1 MSDNEDDLPPE
12 TDAALTGEGTDGN
25 GEDGGG
31 NGGLSTD
38 ALPDDIA
45 PVSLVS
51 EMRKSYLDYA
61 MSVIV
66 SRALPDVRDGLK
78 PVHRRILYTAK
89 TGGYEWNRAY
99 RKSANLVGEVMGG
112 YHPHGDGA
120 IYDAM
125 VRMAQPFSMRAMLID
140 GQGNFGSMDGDPPAA
155 YRYTEARLSKLGSG
169 LLEDIDKNTVDFQPN
184 YDESRQEPQVLPAP
198 YPNLLVNGAGGIAVG
213 MATNIPPHNLREVIS
228 ACSAYIDNPSITIDE
243 MMEYIPGPDFPTGAM
258 ILGRSGIRSAYH
270 TGRGSVIIRAKT
282 HIEENRKDRETIV
295 VTELPYQ
302 VNKARLVERIV
313 QLAKDKIV
321 EGVASANDESDRHGM
336 RVVIEVKRD
345 HQADVV
351 LNQLFK
357 HTPLQNS
364 FGCNILAI
372 NGGRPEML
380 NLKQIIA
387 AFVDFREEV
396 VTRRM
401 AFELGKA
408 RDRAHILVGLAV
420 AVANIDD
427 VIALIRHSADPT
439 AARIELME
447 RAWPAEDIRPLIE
460 LLDEPGRGVTD
471 AGTYML
477 SEEQARGILALQ
489 LSRLTGLERDKIA
502 SELEELAAK
511 IKEYLEILSNRDL
524 RMGLVR
530 DELLAVAEEF
540 GDDRRT
546 TIENFEADYDIEDL
560 IPREEMVVTV
570 SHGGY
575 VKRVSLDTY
584 RAQRRGGKGRSG
596 MSTRD
601 EDFVANVMV
610 CNTHTP
616 VLFFSSRGMVYKL
629 KVYRLPEGTPQ
640 ARGKAMVNILPLEQ
654 GETITAF
661 LPLPEDEDQADDQFV
676 MFSTASGGVRRNRLS
691 DFVSVKANGKIAMKL
706 DEGDSL
712 VNVAICKENQDVLL
726 SARGGKAIRFPV
738 TDVRVFA
745 GRDSTGVRGINL
757 GAGDQVISM
766 AILNHVSATAEERD
780 AYVRHANAMRRAEEE
795 GSSGTD
801 VGAGG
806 LLPAERLAQLAAAEQ
821 FILTLSEDGLG
832 KRTSA
837 YEYRTMGRGNQGVA
851 AIDLG
856 RAGKA
861 TANVAASFP
870 VQDGDQLM
878 LVTNGGTLIRTSV
891 DEIRIAGR
899 STRGV
904 YVFRVADGEQIV
916 SVARLDDP
924 GSSDEEDGHGE
935 ADEGS
940 DGGGGPAPDE
950 TAPDETEQE

>member
-1 MSDNEDDLPPE
+1 MSDNEDGLTPDSA
-12 TDAALTGEGTDGN
+12 DASGGDGN
-25 GEDGGG
+25 NGE
-31 NGGLSTD
+31 NGAAAG

-45 PVSLVS
+45 PVSLVA

-125 VRMAQPFSMRAMLID
+125 VRMAQPFSMRVMLID

-184 YDESRQEPQVLPAP
+184 YDESKQEPQVLPAP

-213 MATNIPPHNLREVIS
+213 MATNIPPHNLREVIN
-228 ACSAYIDNPSITIDE
+228 ACAAYIDNPTITIDE
-243 MMEYIPGPDFPTGAM
+243 LIEHIPGPDFPTGAM

-313 QLAKDKIV
+313 QLAKDKVV

-345 HQADVV
+345 HQAEVV

-357 HTPLQNS
+357 HTPLQSS
-364 FGCNILAI
+364 FGCNMLAI

-380 NLKQIIA
+380 NLQQIIS

-396 VTRRM
+396 ITRRM

-427 VIALIRHSADPT
+427 IINLIRRSADPAT
-439 AARIELME
+439 ARIELME
-447 RAWPAEDIRPLIE
+447 RAWPAEDIRSLIE
-460 LLDEPGRGVTD
+460 LLDEPGRGVSED
-471 AGTYML
+471 GTYRL

-511 IKEYLEILSNRDL
+511 IKEFLEILSNRDL
-524 RMGLVR
+524 RMDLVR
-530 DELLAVAEEF
+530 SELRAVSEEF

-546 TIENFEADYDIEDL
+546 SIENHEADYDIEDL

-596 MSTRD
+596 MATRD

-629 KVYRLPEGTPQ
+629 KVWRLPEGTPQ
-640 ARGKAMVNILPLEQ
+640 ARGKAMVNILPLEK

-661 LPLPEDEDQADDQFV
+661 LPLPEDEEQADDQFV

-712 VNVAICKENQDVLL
+712 VNVAICNEGQDVLL
-726 SARGGKAIRFPV
+726 SAREGKAIRFPV
-738 TDVRVFA
+738 TDVRVFV
-745 GRDSTGVRGINL
+745 GRDSTGVRGMNL
-757 GAGDQVISM
+757 TAEDRVISM

-806 LLPAERLAQLAAAEQ
+806 LLSEERLTQLAAAEQ

-837 YEYRTMGRGNQGVA
+837 YEFRTMGRGNRGVA
-851 AIDLG
+851 AIDIG
-856 RAGKA
+856 RSGREAA
-861 TANVAASFP
+861 AVAASFP
-870 VQDGDQLM
+870 VQPGDQLM

-924 GSSDEEDGHGE
+924 GSSEDDDSDD
-935 ADEGS
+935 AS
-940 DGGGGPAPDE
+940 DGTTDDA
-950 TAPDETEQE
+950 TEE

>member
-12 TDAALTGEGTDGN
+12 TSDDLN
-25 GEDGGG
+25 GAGDGGD
-31 NGGLSTD
+31 NGSGAD

-112 YHPHGDGA
+112 YHPHGDSA

-169 LLEDIDKNTVDFQPN
+169 LLDDIEKNTVDFKPN
-184 YDESRQEPQVLPAP
+184 YDESKQEPQVLPAP

-213 MATNIPPHNLREVIS
+213 MATNIPPHNLNEVIN
-228 ACSAYIDNPSITIDE
+228 ACAAYIDNPEITIDE
-243 MMEYIPGPDFPTGAM
+243 LMEHIPGPDFPTGAM

-270 TGRGSVIIRAKT
+270 TGRGSVVIRAKT

-345 HQADVV
+345 HQAEVV

-357 HTPLQNS
+357 HTPLQSS
-364 FGCNILAI
+364 FGCNMLAI
-372 NGGRPEML
+372 NAGRPEML
-380 NLKQIIA
+380 NLKQIIS

-401 AFELGKA
+401 AYDLGKA

-427 VIALIRHSADPT
+427 IITLIRNAADP
-439 AARIELME
+439 AEARMQLME
-447 RAWPAEDIRPLIE
+447 REWPAEDIRPLIE
-460 LLDEPGRGVTD
+460 LLDEPGRGVTEN
-471 AGTYML
+471 GTYKL

-489 LSRLTGLERDKIA
+489 LSRLTGLEREKIA

-511 IKEYLEILSNRDL
+511 IKEYLEILSNRDM
-524 RMGLVR
+524 RMALVR
-530 DELLAVAEEF
+530 DELTAVSEEF

-546 TIENFEADYDIEDL
+546 SIEDIEADYDIEDL
-560 IPREEMVVTV
+560 IPREDMVVTV

-601 EDFVANVMV
+601 EDFVAQVMV

-629 KVYRLPEGTPQ
+629 KVWRLPEGTPQ
-640 ARGKAMVNILPLEQ
+640 SRGKAMVNILPLEQ

-661 LPLPEDEDQADDQFV
+661 LPLPEDEDRADDQFV

-712 VNVAICKENQDVLL
+712 VNVAICTEDQDVLL

-745 GRDSTGVRGINL
+745 GRDSTGVRGISLPNAD
-757 GAGDQVISM
+757 GRVISM
-766 AILNHVSATAEERD
+766 AILNHVSATADERE

-801 VGAGG
+801 VGGGG
-806 LLPAERLAQLAAAEQ
+806 LSAERLAQLAAAEQ

-837 YEYRTMGRGNQGVA
+837 YEFRTMGRGNQGVA

-856 RAGKA
+856 RAGKE
-861 TANVAASFP
+861 TAFVAASFP
-870 VQDGDQLM
+870 VIEGDQLM

-899 STRGV
+899 ATRGV

-916 SVARLDDP
+916 SVARLGDP
-924 GSSDEEDGHGE
+924 GSSEDEEEGGDDTSGGDGE
-935 ADEGS
+935 ANE
-940 DGGGGPAPDE
+940 E
-950 TAPDETEQE
+950 

>member
-1 MSDNEDDLPPE
+1 
-12 TDAALTGEGTDGN
+12 
-25 GEDGGG
+25 
-31 NGGLSTD
+31 
-38 ALPDDIA
+38 
-45 PVSLVS
+45 
-51 EMRKSYLDYA
+51 
-61 MSVIV
+61 
-66 SRALPDVRDGLK
+66 
-78 PVHRRILYTAK
+78 
-89 TGGYEWNRAY
+89 
-99 RKSANLVGEVMGG
+99 
-112 YHPHGDGA
+112 
-120 IYDAM
+120 
-125 VRMAQPFSMRAMLID
+125 
-140 GQGNFGSMDGDPPAA
+140 
-155 YRYTEARLSKLGSG
+155 
-169 LLEDIDKNTVDFQPN
+169 
-184 YDESRQEPQVLPAP
+184 
-198 YPNLLVNGAGGIAVG
+198 
-213 MATNIPPHNLREVIS
+213 
-228 ACSAYIDNPSITIDE
+228 
-243 MMEYIPGPDFPTGAM
+243 
-258 ILGRSGIRSAYH
+258 
-270 TGRGSVIIRAKT
+270 
-282 HIEENRKDRETIV
+282 
-295 VTELPYQ
+295 
-302 VNKARLVERIV
+302 
-313 QLAKDKIV
+313 
-321 EGVASANDESDRHGM
+321 M

-345 HQADVV
+345 HQAEVV

-357 HTPLQNS
+357 HTPLQSS
-364 FGCNILAI
+364 FGCNMLAI
-372 NGGRPEML
+372 NAGRPEML
-380 NLKQIIA
+380 NLKQIIS

-401 AFELGKA
+401 AYDLGKA

-427 VIALIRHSADPT
+427 IITLIRNAADP
-439 AARIELME
+439 AEARMQLME
-447 RAWPAEDIRPLIE
+447 REWPAEDIRPLIE
-460 LLDEPGRGVTD
+460 LLDEPGRGVTEN
-471 AGTYML
+471 GTYKL

-489 LSRLTGLERDKIA
+489 LSRLTGLEREKIA

-511 IKEYLEILSNRDL
+511 IKEYLEILSNRDM
-524 RMGLVR
+524 RMALVR
-530 DELLAVAEEF
+530 DELTAVSEEF

-546 TIENFEADYDIEDL
+546 SIEDIEADYDIEDL
-560 IPREEMVVTV
+560 IPREDMVVTV

-601 EDFVANVMV
+601 EDFVAQVMV

-629 KVYRLPEGTPQ
+629 KVWRLPEGTPQ
-640 ARGKAMVNILPLEQ
+640 SRGKAMVNILPLEQ

-661 LPLPEDEDQADDQFV
+661 LPLPEDEDRADDQFV

-712 VNVAICKENQDVLL
+712 VNVAICTEDQDVLL

-745 GRDSTGVRGINL
+745 GRDSTGVRGISLPN
-757 GAGDQVISM
+757 ADDRVISM
-766 AILNHVSATAEERD
+766 AILNHVSASAEERE

-801 VGAGG
+801 VGGGG
-806 LLPAERLAQLAAAEQ
+806 LSAERLAQLAAAEQ

-837 YEYRTMGRGNQGVA
+837 YEFRTMGRGNQGVA

-856 RAGKA
+856 RAGKE
-861 TANVAASFP
+861 TAFVAASFP
-870 VQDGDQLM
+870 VIEGDQLM

-899 STRGV
+899 ATRGV

-916 SVARLDDP
+916 SVARLGDP
-924 GSSDEEDGHGE
+924 GSSEDEEDGADDASGGDGE
-935 ADEGS
+935 ANE
-940 DGGGGPAPDE
+940 E
-950 TAPDETEQE
+950 

>member
-12 TDAALTGEGTDGN
+12 SADASGNDGDN
-25 GEDGGG
+25 GES
-31 NGGLSTD
+31 GLAAG

-184 YDESRQEPQVLPAP
+184 YDESKQEPQVLPAP

-213 MATNIPPHNLREVIS
+213 MATNIPPHNLREVIN
-228 ACSAYIDNPSITIDE
+228 ACAAYIDNPSITIDE
-243 MMEYIPGPDFPTGAM
+243 LMEHIPGPDFPTGAM

-345 HQADVV
+345 HQAEVV

-357 HTPLQNS
+357 HTPLQSS

-380 NLKQIIA
+380 NLQQIIS

-396 VTRRM
+396 ITRRM

-427 VIALIRHSADPT
+427 VINLIRQSADPS
-439 AARIELME
+439 AARVELME

-460 LLDEPGRGVTD
+460 LLDEPGRGVTED
-471 AGTYML
+471 GTYRL

-524 RMGLVR
+524 RMSLVR
-530 DELLAVAEEF
+530 SELLAVAEEF

-546 TIENFEADYDIEDL
+546 TIENYEADYDIEDL
-560 IPREEMVVTV
+560 IPREDMVVTV

-575 VKRVSLDTY
+575 VKRVALDTY

-629 KVYRLPEGTPQ
+629 KVWRLPEGTPQ

-712 VNVAICKENQDVLL
+712 VNVAICTEGQDVLL
-726 SARGGKAIRFPV
+726 SAQGGKAIRFPV
-738 TDVRVFA
+738 TDVRVFV
-745 GRDSTGVRGINL
+745 GRDSTGVRGMNL
-757 GAGDQVISM
+757 SGDDRVISM
-766 AILNHVSATAEERD
+766 AILNHVAASAEERD
-780 AYVRHANAMRRAEEE
+780 AYVRHANALRRAEEE

-806 LLPAERLAQLAAAEQ
+806 LLSEERLTQLAAAEQ

-837 YEYRTMGRGNQGVA
+837 YEFRTMGRGNRGVA
-851 AIDLG
+851 AIDIG
-856 RAGKA
+856 RAGKQ
-861 TANVAASFP
+861 TAAVAASFP
-870 VQDGDQLM
+870 VQPGDQLM

-924 GSSDEEDGHGE
+924 GSSDDDEDGDATEGT
-935 ADEGS
+935 AD
-940 DGGGGPAPDE
+940 DA
-950 TAPDETEQE
+950 TEE

>member
-1 MSDNEDDLPPE
+1 MSDNEDDLPPVSAE
-12 TDAALTGEGTDGN
+12 AS
-25 GEDGGG
+25 G
-31 NGGLSTD
+31 NGGDDDENGLSAS

-45 PVSLVS
+45 PVSLVA

-184 YDESRQEPQVLPAP
+184 YDESKQEPQVLPAP

-213 MATNIPPHNLREVIS
+213 MATNIPPHNLREVIN
-228 ACSAYIDNPSITIDE
+228 ACAAYIDNPTITIDE
-243 MMEYIPGPDFPTGAM
+243 LMEHIPGPDFPTGAM

-270 TGRGSVIIRAKT
+270 TGRGSVIMRAKT

-302 VNKARLVERIV
+302 VNKARLVERVV

-321 EGVASANDESDRHGM
+321 EGVASANDESDRQGM
-336 RVVIEVKRD
+336 RVVIEIKRD
-345 HQADVV
+345 HQAEVV

-357 HTPLQNS
+357 HTPLQSS

-380 NLKQIIA
+380 NLQQIIS
-387 AFVDFREEV
+387 AFVNFREEV
-396 VTRRM
+396 ITRRM

-427 VIALIRHSADPT
+427 VISLIRNSTDPT
-439 AARIELME
+439 AARLELME

-471 AGTYML
+471 DGTYKL

-530 DELLAVAEEF
+530 SELLAVGEEF

-546 TIENFEADYDIEDL
+546 SIENYEADYDIEDL
-560 IPREEMVVTV
+560 IPREDMVVTV

-575 VKRVSLDTY
+575 VKRVGLDTY

-629 KVYRLPEGTPQ
+629 KVWRLPEGTPQ

-661 LPLPEDEDQADDQFV
+661 LPLPEDEEQADDQFV
-676 MFSTASGGVRRNRLS
+676 MFSTASGGIRRNRLS

-712 VNVAICKENQDVLL
+712 VNVAICQENQDVLL
-726 SARGGKAIRFPV
+726 SAQGGKAIRFPV
-738 TDVRVFA
+738 TDVRVFV
-745 GRDSTGVRGINL
+745 GRDSTGVRGMNL
-757 GAGDQVISM
+757 SAGDRVISM
-766 AILNHVSATAEERD
+766 AILNHVTATAEERD

-795 GSSGTD
+795 GASGTD
-801 VGAGG
+801 VGGGG
-806 LLPAERLAQLAAAEQ
+806 LSQERLTQLAAAEQ

-837 YEYRTMGRGNQGVA
+837 YEFRTMGRGNQGVA

-856 RAGKA
+856 RSGSA
-861 TANVAASFP
+861 TTSVAASFP

-904 YVFRVADGEQIV
+904 YIFRVADGEQIV

-924 GSSDEEDGHGE
+924 GSSDDDDGE
-935 ADEGS
+935 AVDAV
-940 DGGGGPAPDE
+940 DG
-950 TAPDETEQE
+950 ETEE

>member
-1 MSDNEDDLPPE
+1 VSDNEDDLPPVSAE
-12 TDAALTGEGTDGN
+12 AS
-25 GEDGGG
+25 G
-31 NGGLSTD
+31 NGGDDDENGLSAS

-45 PVSLVS
+45 PVSLVA

-184 YDESRQEPQVLPAP
+184 YDESKQEPQVLPAP

-213 MATNIPPHNLREVIS
+213 MATNIPPHNLREVIN
-228 ACSAYIDNPSITIDE
+228 ACAAYIDNPTITIDE
-243 MMEYIPGPDFPTGAM
+243 LMEHIPGPDFPTGAM

-270 TGRGSVIIRAKT
+270 TGRGSVIMRAKT

-302 VNKARLVERIV
+302 VNKARLVERVV

-321 EGVASANDESDRHGM
+321 EGVASANDESDRQGM
-336 RVVIEVKRD
+336 RVVIEIKRD
-345 HQADVV
+345 HQAEVV

-357 HTPLQNS
+357 HTPLQSS

-380 NLKQIIA
+380 NLQQIIS
-387 AFVDFREEV
+387 AFVNFREEV
-396 VTRRM
+396 ITRRM

-427 VIALIRHSADPT
+427 VISLIRNSTDPT
-439 AARIELME
+439 AARLELME

-471 AGTYML
+471 DGTYKL

-530 DELLAVAEEF
+530 SELLAVGEEF

-546 TIENFEADYDIEDL
+546 SIENYEADYDIEDL
-560 IPREEMVVTV
+560 IPREDMVVTV

-575 VKRVSLDTY
+575 VKRVGLDTY

-629 KVYRLPEGTPQ
+629 KVWRLPEGTPQ

-661 LPLPEDEDQADDQFV
+661 LPLPEDEEQADDQFV
-676 MFSTASGGVRRNRLS
+676 MFSTASGGIRRNRLS

-712 VNVAICKENQDVLL
+712 VNVAICQEDQDVLL
-726 SARGGKAIRFPV
+726 SAKGGKAIRFPV
-738 TDVRVFA
+738 TDVRVFV
-745 GRDSTGVRGINL
+745 GRDSTGVRGMNL
-757 GAGDQVISM
+757 SAGDRVISM
-766 AILNHVSATAEERD
+766 AILNHVAATAEERD

-795 GSSGTD
+795 GASGTD
-801 VGAGG
+801 VGGGG
-806 LLPAERLAQLAAAEQ
+806 LSQERLTQLAAAEQ

-837 YEYRTMGRGNQGVA
+837 YEFRTMGRGNQGVA

-856 RAGKA
+856 RSGSA
-861 TANVAASFP
+861 TTSVAASFP

-904 YVFRVADGEQIV
+904 YIFRVADGEQIV

-924 GSSDEEDGHGE
+924 GSSDDDDGE
-935 ADEGS
+935 AVDAV
-940 DGGGGPAPDE
+940 DG
-950 TAPDETEQE
+950 ETEE

>member
-1 MSDNEDDLPPE
+1 MSDNEDDLPPVSAE
-12 TDAALTGEGTDGN
+12 AS
-25 GEDGGG
+25 G
-31 NGGLSTD
+31 NGGDDDENGLSAS

-45 PVSLVS
+45 PVSLVA

-184 YDESRQEPQVLPAP
+184 YDESKQEPQVLPAP

-213 MATNIPPHNLREVIS
+213 MATNIPPHNLREVIN
-228 ACSAYIDNPSITIDE
+228 ACAAYIDNPTITIDE
-243 MMEYIPGPDFPTGAM
+243 LMEHIPGPDFPTGAM

-270 TGRGSVIIRAKT
+270 TGRGSVIMRAKT

-302 VNKARLVERIV
+302 VNKARLVERVV

-321 EGVASANDESDRHGM
+321 EGVASANDESDRQGM
-336 RVVIEVKRD
+336 RVVIEIKRD
-345 HQADVV
+345 HQAEVV

-357 HTPLQNS
+357 HTPLQSS

-380 NLKQIIA
+380 NLQQIIS
-387 AFVDFREEV
+387 AFVNFREEV
-396 VTRRM
+396 ITRRM

-427 VIALIRHSADPT
+427 VISLIRNSTDPT
-439 AARIELME
+439 AARLELME

-471 AGTYML
+471 DGTYKL

-530 DELLAVAEEF
+530 SELLAVGEEF

-546 TIENFEADYDIEDL
+546 SIENYEADYDIEDL
-560 IPREEMVVTV
+560 IPREDMVVTV

-575 VKRVSLDTY
+575 VKRVGLDTY

-629 KVYRLPEGTPQ
+629 KVWRLPEGTPQ

-661 LPLPEDEDQADDQFV
+661 LPLPEDEEQADDQFV
-676 MFSTASGGVRRNRLS
+676 MFSTASGGIRRNRLS

-712 VNVAICKENQDVLL
+712 VNVAICQEDQDVLL
-726 SARGGKAIRFPV
+726 SAQGGKAIRFPV
-738 TDVRVFA
+738 TDVRVFV
-745 GRDSTGVRGINL
+745 GRDSTGVRGMNL
-757 GAGDQVISM
+757 STGDRVISM
-766 AILNHVSATAEERD
+766 AILNHVTATAEERD

-795 GSSGTD
+795 GASGTD
-801 VGAGG
+801 VGGGG
-806 LLPAERLAQLAAAEQ
+806 LSQERLTQLAAAEQ

-837 YEYRTMGRGNQGVA
+837 YEFRTMGRGNQGVA

-856 RAGKA
+856 RSGSA
-861 TANVAASFP
+861 TTSVAASFP

-904 YVFRVADGEQIV
+904 YIFRVADGEQIV

-924 GSSDEEDGHGE
+924 GSSDDDDGE
-935 ADEGS
+935 AVDAV
-940 DGGGGPAPDE
+940 DG
-950 TAPDETEQE
+950 ETEE

>member
-1 MSDNEDDLPPE
+1 MSDSEDDLPPE
-12 TDAALTGEGTDGN
+12 TEAGFDGDGDRDDGGDGDGAAL
-25 GEDGGG
+25 
-31 NGGLSTD
+31 D

-125 VRMAQPFSMRAMLID
+125 VRMAQPFSLRAMLID

-169 LLEDIDKNTVDFQPN
+169 LLDDIDKNTVDFQPN

-213 MATNIPPHNLREVIS
+213 MATNIPPHNLKEVIN
-228 ACSAYIDNPSITIDE
+228 ACAAYIDNPGLTIDDL
-243 MMEYIPGPDFPTGAM
+243 MAHIPGPDFPTGAM
-258 ILGRSGIRSAYH
+258 ILGRRGIHDAYH
-270 TGRGSVIIRAKT
+270 TGRGSVVIRAKT

-313 QLAKDKIV
+313 QLAKDKVV
-321 EGVASANDESDRHGM
+321 EGVASSNDESDRHGM

-351 LNQLFK
+351 LNQLYR
-357 HTPLQNS
+357 HTPLQSS

-380 NLKQIIA
+380 NLKQIIS

-408 RDRAHILVGLAV
+408 RERAHVLVGLAV

-427 VIALIRHSADPT
+427 VINLIRRAVDP
-439 AARIELME
+439 AQARAQLME
-447 RAWPAEDIRPLIE
+447 RPWPAEDIRPLIE
-460 LLDEPGRGVTD
+460 LLDEPGRGVSGS
-471 AGTYML
+471 GTYRL
-477 SEEQARGILALQ
+477 SEDQARGILALQ

-502 SELEELAAK
+502 KELEELAGK
-511 IKEYLEILSNRDL
+511 IKEYLEILSNRDM
-524 RMGLVR
+524 RMRLVR
-530 DELLAVAEEF
+530 EEMLAVAEEF
-540 GDDRRT
+540 GDERRT
-546 TIENFEADYDIEDL
+546 SIEEHEADYDIEDL

-575 VKRVSLDTY
+575 VKRVALDTY

-601 EDFVANVMV
+601 EDFVAQVMV

-640 ARGKAMVNILPLEQ
+640 ARGKAMVNILPLEP

-661 LPLPEDEDQADDQFV
+661 LPLPENEDQAEDQFV

-691 DFVSVKANGKIAMKL
+691 DFVSVKSNGKIAMKL
-706 DEGDSL
+706 DDGDSL
-712 VNVAICKENQDVLL
+712 VNVAICTEHQDVLL
-726 SARGGKAIRFPV
+726 AGQRGKSIRFPV

-745 GRDSTGVRGINL
+745 GRDSTGVRGMRL
-757 GAGDQVISM
+757 ESGDRVISM
-766 AILNHVSATAEERD
+766 AILNHVDATAEERD

-795 GSSGTD
+795 GASGTD
-801 VGAGG
+801 VGGGG
-806 LLPAERLAQLAAAEQ
+806 LLSEERLAQLAAAEQ
-821 FILTLSEDGLG
+821 FILTLSKDGLG

-837 YEYRTMGRGNQGVA
+837 YEFRAMGRGNQGVA
-851 AIDLG
+851 AIDVS
-856 RAGKA
+856 RAGGA
-861 TANVAASFP
+861 SAQLAASFA

-878 LVTNGGTLIRTSV
+878 LVTDGGTLIRTSV

-899 STRGV
+899 TTRGV
-904 YVFRVADGEQIV
+904 FVFRVAEGEQIV

-924 GSSDEEDGHGE
+924 GSDETDELDASDEGDNTQ
-935 ADEGS
+935 
-940 DGGGGPAPDE
+940 DGGDAPPTAGEGPAP
-950 TAPDETEQE
+950 TED

>member
-12 TDAALTGEGTDGN
+12 SAEAS
-25 GEDGGG
+25 DGGNDG
-31 NGGLSTD
+31 GENGLGGDT
-38 ALPDDIA
+38 LPDDIA

-184 YDESRQEPQVLPAP
+184 YDESKQEPQVLPAP

-213 MATNIPPHNLREVIS
+213 MATNIPPHNLREVIN
-228 ACSAYIDNPSITIDE
+228 ACAAYIDNPSITIDE
-243 MMEYIPGPDFPTGAM
+243 LMELIPGPDFPTGAM

-345 HQADVV
+345 HQAEVV

-357 HTPLQNS
+357 HTPLQSS
-364 FGCNILAI
+364 FGCNMLAI

-380 NLKQIIA
+380 NLQQIIS

-396 VTRRM
+396 ITRRM
-401 AFELGKA
+401 AYELGKA

-460 LLDEPGRGVTD
+460 LLDEPGRGVSED
-471 AGTYML
+471 GTYKL

-524 RMGLVR
+524 RMSLVR
-530 DELLAVAEEF
+530 SELLAVAEEF

-546 TIENFEADYDIEDL
+546 SIENYEADYDIEDL
-560 IPREEMVVTV
+560 IPREDMVVTV

-575 VKRVSLDTY
+575 VKRVALDTY

-629 KVYRLPEGTPQ
+629 KVWRLPEGTPQ

-676 MFSTASGGVRRNRLS
+676 MFSTASGGIRRNRLS

-712 VNVAICKENQDVLL
+712 VNVAICTENQDVLL

-738 TDVRVFA
+738 TDVRVFV
-745 GRDSTGVRGINL
+745 GRDSTGVRGMNL
-757 GAGDQVISM
+757 ASGDRVISM
-766 AILNHVSATAEERD
+766 AILNHVSATADERD

-795 GSSGTD
+795 GASGPE
-801 VGAGG
+801 VGGGG
-806 LLPAERLAQLAAAEQ
+806 LSQERLTQLAAAEQ

-856 RAGKA
+856 RSGKE
-861 TANVAASFP
+861 TAFVAASFP

-924 GSSDEEDGHGE
+924 GSSEEDDGDA
-935 ADEGS
+935 ADVA
-940 DGGGGPAPDE
+940 DDA
-950 TAPDETEQE
+950 TEE

>member
-1 MSDNEDDLPPE
+1 MSDSEDDLPPE
-12 TDAALTGEGTDGN
+12 TEAGLN
-25 GEDGGG
+25 GGADGGDD
-31 NGGLSTD
+31 GGRDDGPGLD

-213 MATNIPPHNLREVIS
+213 MATNIPPHNLTEVIN
-228 ACSAYIDNPSITIDE
+228 ACAAYIDNPGLTIDDL
-243 MMEYIPGPDFPTGAM
+243 MEHLPGPDFPTGAM
-258 ILGRSGIRSAYH
+258 ILGRRGIRDAYH
-270 TGRGSVIIRAKT
+270 TGRGSVVIRAKT

-357 HTPLQNS
+357 HTPLQSS
-364 FGCNILAI
+364 FGCNVLAI

-408 RDRAHILVGLAV
+408 RERAHILVGLAV

-427 VIALIRHSADPT
+427 VITLIRQAADP
-439 AARIELME
+439 AEARMQLME

-460 LLDEPGRGVTD
+460 LLDEPGRRVSD
-471 AGTYML
+471 SGTYNL

-502 SELEELAAK
+502 SELEELAGK
-511 IKEYLEILSNRDL
+511 IKEYLEVLSNRDL

-530 DELLAVAEEF
+530 DELMAVAEEF
-540 GDDRRT
+540 GDERRT
-546 TIENFEADYDIEDL
+546 TIEDHEADYDIEDL
-560 IPREEMVVTV
+560 IPREDMVVTV

-575 VKRVSLDTY
+575 VKRVALDTY

-596 MSTRD
+596 MATRD
-601 EDFVANVMV
+601 EDFVAQVMV

-629 KVYRLPEGTPQ
+629 KVYRLPAGTPQ
-640 ARGKAMVNILPLEQ
+640 ARGKAMVNILPLEP

-661 LPLPEDEDQADDQFV
+661 LPLPEDEDQAEDQFV
-676 MFSTASGGVRRNRLS
+676 MFSTASGGIRRNRLS

-712 VNVAICKENQDVLL
+712 VNVAICTEHQDVLL
-726 SARGGKAIRFPV
+726 AAEGGKSIRFPV

-745 GRDSTGVRGINL
+745 GRDSTGVRGMRL
-757 GAGDQVISM
+757 ESGDRVISM
-766 AILNHVSATAEERD
+766 AILNHVDASAEERD

-795 GSSGTD
+795 GASGTD
-801 VGAGG
+801 VGGGG
-806 LLPAERLAQLAAAEQ
+806 LLSEERLAQLAAAEQ
-821 FILTLSEDGLG
+821 FILTLSKDGLG

-837 YEYRTMGRGNQGVA
+837 YEFRAMGRGNQGVA
-851 AIDLG
+851 AIDVS
-856 RAGKA
+856 RAGGENA
-861 TANVAASFP
+861 RVAASFA

-878 LVTNGGTLIRTSV
+878 LVTDAGMMIRTSV

-899 STRGV
+899 TTRGV
-904 YVFRVADGEQIV
+904 FVFRVAEGEQIV

-924 GSSDEEDGHGE
+924 GNDEDDEDGDVHGGGD
-935 ADEGS
+935 AGGGDGG
-940 DGGGGPAPDE
+940 DGGGNAPS
-950 TAPDETEQE
+950 TED

>member
-12 TDAALTGEGTDGN
+12 SAEASG
-25 GEDGGG
+25 DGGDDG
-31 NGGLSTD
+31 ENGLSAS

-45 PVSLVS
+45 PVSLVA

-184 YDESRQEPQVLPAP
+184 YDESKQEPQVLPAP

-228 ACSAYIDNPSITIDE
+228 ACAAYIDNPTITIDE
-243 MMEYIPGPDFPTGAM
+243 LMEHIPGPDFPTGAM

-270 TGRGSVIIRAKT
+270 TGRGSVIMRAKT

-302 VNKARLVERIV
+302 VNKARLVERVV

-345 HQADVV
+345 HQAEVV

-357 HTPLQNS
+357 HTPLQSS

-380 NLKQIIA
+380 NLQQIIS

-396 VTRRM
+396 ITRRM

-427 VIALIRHSADPT
+427 VIALIRNSPDPT
-439 AARIELME
+439 SARLELME
-447 RAWPAEDIRPLIE
+447 RAWPAEDIRPLID

-471 AGTYML
+471 DGTYKL

-502 SELEELAAK
+502 SELEDLAAK

-530 DELLAVAEEF
+530 SELLAVAEEF

-546 TIENFEADYDIEDL
+546 SIENYEADYDIEDL
-560 IPREEMVVTV
+560 IPREDMVVTV

-629 KVYRLPEGTPQ
+629 KVWRLPEGTPQ
-640 ARGKAMVNILPLEQ
+640 ARGKAMVNILPLEP

-661 LPLPEDEDQADDQFV
+661 LPLPEDEEQADDQFV
-676 MFSTASGGVRRNRLS
+676 MFSTASGGIRRNRLS

-712 VNVAICKENQDVLL
+712 VNVAICHENQDVLL
-726 SARGGKAIRFPV
+726 SAQGGKAIRFPV
-738 TDVRVFA
+738 TDVRVFV
-745 GRDSTGVRGINL
+745 GRDSTGVRGMNL
-757 GAGDQVISM
+757 PAGDRVISM
-766 AILNHVSATAEERD
+766 AILNHVSATADERD

-795 GSSGTD
+795 GASGTD
-801 VGAGG
+801 VGGGG
-806 LLPAERLAQLAAAEQ
+806 LSQERLTQLAAAEQ

-837 YEYRTMGRGNQGVA
+837 YEFRTMGRGNQGVA

-856 RAGKA
+856 RSGTA
-861 TANVAASFP
+861 TTSVAASFP

-924 GSSDEEDGHGE
+924 GSSDDDDDEAANAVDG
-935 ADEGS
+935 
-940 DGGGGPAPDE
+940 
-950 TAPDETEQE
+950 ETEE

>member
-1 MSDNEDDLPPE
+1 MSDNEDDLPPVSAE
-12 TDAALTGEGTDGN
+12 AS
-25 GEDGGG
+25 G
-31 NGGLSTD
+31 NGGDDDENGLSAS

-45 PVSLVS
+45 PVSLVA

-184 YDESRQEPQVLPAP
+184 YDESKQEPQVLPAP

-213 MATNIPPHNLREVIS
+213 MATNIPPHNLREVIN
-228 ACSAYIDNPSITIDE
+228 ACAAYIDNPTITIDE
-243 MMEYIPGPDFPTGAM
+243 LMEHIPGPDFPTGAM

-270 TGRGSVIIRAKT
+270 TGRGSVIMRAKT

-302 VNKARLVERIV
+302 VNKARLVERVV

-321 EGVASANDESDRHGM
+321 EGVASANDESDRQGM
-336 RVVIEVKRD
+336 RVVIEIKRD
-345 HQADVV
+345 HQAEVV

-357 HTPLQNS
+357 HTPLQSS

-380 NLKQIIA
+380 NLQQIIS
-387 AFVDFREEV
+387 AFVNFREEV
-396 VTRRM
+396 ITRRM

-427 VIALIRHSADPT
+427 VISLIRNSTDPT
-439 AARIELME
+439 AARLELME

-471 AGTYML
+471 DGTYKL

-530 DELLAVAEEF
+530 SELLAVGEEF

-546 TIENFEADYDIEDL
+546 SIENYEADYDIEDL
-560 IPREEMVVTV
+560 IPREDMVVTV

-575 VKRVSLDTY
+575 VKRVGLDTY

-629 KVYRLPEGTPQ
+629 KVWRLPEGTPQ

-661 LPLPEDEDQADDQFV
+661 LPLPEDEEQADDQFV
-676 MFSTASGGVRRNRLS
+676 MFSTASGGIRRNRLS

-712 VNVAICKENQDVLL
+712 VNVAICQEDQDVLL
-726 SARGGKAIRFPV
+726 SAQGGKAIRFPV
-738 TDVRVFA
+738 TDVRVFV
-745 GRDSTGVRGINL
+745 GRDSTGVRGMNL
-757 GAGDQVISM
+757 SAGDRVISM
-766 AILNHVSATAEERD
+766 AILNHVTATAEERD

-795 GSSGTD
+795 GASGTD
-801 VGAGG
+801 VGGGG
-806 LLPAERLAQLAAAEQ
+806 LSQERLTQLAAAEQ

-837 YEYRTMGRGNQGVA
+837 YEFRTMGRGNQGVA

-856 RAGKA
+856 RSGSA
-861 TANVAASFP
+861 TTSVAASFP

-904 YVFRVADGEQIV
+904 YIFRVADGEQIV

-924 GSSDEEDGHGE
+924 GSSDDDDGE
-935 ADEGS
+935 AVDAV
-940 DGGGGPAPDE
+940 DG
-950 TAPDETEQE
+950 ETEE

>member
-1 MSDNEDDLPPE
+1 MSDNEDDLPPVSAE
-12 TDAALTGEGTDGN
+12 AS
-25 GEDGGG
+25 G
-31 NGGLSTD
+31 NGGDDDENGLSAS

-45 PVSLVS
+45 PVSLVA

-184 YDESRQEPQVLPAP
+184 YDESKQEPQVLPAP

-213 MATNIPPHNLREVIS
+213 MATNIPPHNLREVIN
-228 ACSAYIDNPSITIDE
+228 ACAAYIDNPTITIDE
-243 MMEYIPGPDFPTGAM
+243 LMEHIPGPDFPTGAM

-270 TGRGSVIIRAKT
+270 TGRGSVIMRAKT

-302 VNKARLVERIV
+302 VNKARLVERVV

-321 EGVASANDESDRHGM
+321 EGVASANDESDRQGM
-336 RVVIEVKRD
+336 RVVIEIKRD
-345 HQADVV
+345 HQAEVV

-357 HTPLQNS
+357 HTPLQSS

-380 NLKQIIA
+380 NLQQIIS
-387 AFVDFREEV
+387 AFVNFREEV
-396 VTRRM
+396 ITRRM

-427 VIALIRHSADPT
+427 VISLIRNSTDPT
-439 AARIELME
+439 AARLELME

-471 AGTYML
+471 DGTYKL

-530 DELLAVAEEF
+530 SELLAVGEEF

-546 TIENFEADYDIEDL
+546 SIENYEADYDIEDL
-560 IPREEMVVTV
+560 IPREDMVVTV

-575 VKRVSLDTY
+575 VKRVGLDTY

-629 KVYRLPEGTPQ
+629 KVWRLPEGTPQ

-661 LPLPEDEDQADDQFV
+661 LPLPEDEEQADDQFV
-676 MFSTASGGVRRNRLS
+676 MFSTASGGIRRNRLS

-706 DEGDSL
+706 DDGDSL
-712 VNVAICKENQDVLL
+712 VNVAICQEDQDVLL
-726 SARGGKAIRFPV
+726 SAQGGKAIRFPV
-738 TDVRVFA
+738 TDVRVFV
-745 GRDSTGVRGINL
+745 GRDSTGVRGMNL
-757 GAGDQVISM
+757 SAGDRVISM
-766 AILNHVSATAEERD
+766 AILNHVTATAEERD

-795 GSSGTD
+795 GASGTD
-801 VGAGG
+801 VGGGG
-806 LLPAERLAQLAAAEQ
+806 LSQERLTQLAAAEQ

-837 YEYRTMGRGNQGVA
+837 YEFRTMGRGNQGVA

-856 RAGKA
+856 RSGSA
-861 TANVAASFP
+861 TTSVAASFP

-904 YVFRVADGEQIV
+904 YIFRVADGEQIV

-924 GSSDEEDGHGE
+924 GSSDDDDGE
-935 ADEGS
+935 AVDAV
-940 DGGGGPAPDE
+940 DG
-950 TAPDETEQE
+950 ETEE